1 MPKQNFEI
9 RNFNFGIVAHPTDAR
24 DIPDNAATDALNLDS
39 LGKGELRGI
48 PDDLLLKGNGFSS
61 INFSSLVYKQGN
73 TSSGTSGEPES

>member
-9 RNFNFGIVAHPTDAR
+9 RNFNFGIVSHPTDAR

-39 LGKGELRGI
+39 LGRGELRAI

-61 INFSSLVYKQGN
+61 LDYSDLVYKQGG
-73 TSSGTSGEPES
+73 TSSGTSGEPEE